1 MPEEKTAKLRRVP
14 ATEQSKNQLYEMSLK
29 FTASAGLKSLDDM
42 LSSAFPDEGL
52 PRLKDAVTIRMR
64 QVLPVVPDDEM
75 IQAYAETIRKAY
87 SERDTTLHDIRF
99 DGYDYL
105 RVVEDENN
113 EKNETGGDADGMLE
127 RDVHADKAADP
138 VG

>member
-14 ATEQSKNQLYEMSLK
+14 AAEQSKNQLYEMALK

-42 LSSAFPDEGL
+42 LSSAFPGEGL

-64 QVLPVVPDDEM
+64 QVLPVVPDDAM

-105 RVVEDENN
+105 RVVEADDENN
-113 EKNETGGDADGMLE
+113 ETGGNDNGMLE
-127 RDVHADKAADP
+127 RNMHADQAADP

>member
-1 MPEEKTAKLRRVP
+1 MLEEKTTKLRRVP
-14 ATEQSKNQLYEMSLK
+14 ASEQRKDQLYEMSLK

-42 LSSAFPDEGL
+42 LSSAFPGEGL

-64 QVLPVVPDDEM
+64 QILPVVPDEAM

-105 RVVEDENN
+105 RVVKTDNEN
-113 EKNETGGDADGMLE
+113 NETGGNDNGMLE
-127 RDVHADKAADP
+127 RNMHADQAADP

>member
-1 MPEEKTAKLRRVP
+1 MPDQKQPELRPVP
-14 ATEQSKNQLYEMSLK
+14 AGKQSKNQLYEMSLK

-42 LSSAFPDEGL
+42 LSSAFPGEGL

-64 QVLPVVPDDEM
+64 QVLPVVPDEAM
-75 IQAYAETIRKAY
+75 IQAYAETIRKTY

-105 RVVEDENN
+105 RVVKTDDENN
-113 EKNETGGDADGMLE
+113 ETGGNDNGMLE
-127 RDVHADKAADP
+127 RNMHADQAADP

>member
-1 MPEEKTAKLRRVP
+1 
-14 ATEQSKNQLYEMSLK
+14 
-29 FTASAGLKSLDDM
+29 
-42 LSSAFPDEGL
+42 
-52 PRLKDAVTIRMR
+52 MR

-105 RVVEDENN
+105 RVV
-113 EKNETGGDADGMLE
+113 K
-127 RDVHADKAADP
+127 RDRRRR
-138 VG
+138 